1 MDQATTTWPV
11 RSLAVRV
18 FAVILAAIG
27 AVLAVGGAWLLSLG
41 GSPYYL
47 VAGLGLVAAGV
58 LLVRLRLVGVW
69 VYSAIFVATLACT
82 PCALCANSSVCP
94 FPAPE

>member
-41 GSPYYL
+41 G
-47 VAGLGLVAAGV
+47 
-58 LLVRLRLVGVW
+58 W
-69 VYSAIFVATLACT
+69 
-82 PCALCANSSVCP
+82 
-94 FPAPE
+94 